1 MLSDISRFFFCVWN
15 RSLSFFFL
23 KNKIC
28 SPIEISNQFLSL
40 VFRSWKS
47 EYNNL
52 NKNSLIL
59 RIVDGIAGTKMIQ
72 RIFLRR
78 ENENLITG
86 KISMIILI
94 HELWK
99 KKNYICKINVSI
111 LIVLIIFIIWK
122 WINFRMEAFPNNFFS
137 LSFSL
142 FHPLKHK
149 RPFHVLQRRLC
160 GHYARSLL

>member
-15 RSLSFFFL
+15 RSLSFCFL

-111 LIVLIIFIIWK
+111 LIVLIIFITWK
-122 WINFRMEAFPNNFFS
+122 
-137 LSFSL
+137 
-142 FHPLKHK
+142 
-149 RPFHVLQRRLC
+149 
-160 GHYARSLL
+160 